1 MDGEALSEKFSV
13 AFSDP
18 GGTEGVNLTVTVQL
32 IPTERE
38 FPLPAMHVVAVMI
51 KSAAFVPVMPGLLLK
66 VKDPLPEPQ
75 FVRVTVM
82 ELDDPNAN

>member
-1 MDGEALSEKFSV
+1 
-13 AFSDP
+13 
-18 GGTEGVNLTVTVQL
+18 
-32 IPTERE
+32 
-38 FPLPAMHVVAVMI
+38 MHVVAVMT
-51 KSAAFVPVMPGLLLK
+51 KSAAFVPVIPGLLLK